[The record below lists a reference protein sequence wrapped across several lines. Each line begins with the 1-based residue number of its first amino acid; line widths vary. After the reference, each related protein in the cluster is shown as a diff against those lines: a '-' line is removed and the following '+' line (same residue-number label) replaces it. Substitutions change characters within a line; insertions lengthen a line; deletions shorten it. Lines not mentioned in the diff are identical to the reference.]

1 MTSSVK
7 NATIFLC
14 TEYCTIN
21 CREVFIVRKVMAI
34 LLAALVVFT
43 MAGCTPKDKYEIA
56 VVTDVGQL
64 MDGGSGYL

>member
-1 MTSSVK
+1 
-7 NATIFLC
+7 
-14 TEYCTIN
+14 
-21 CREVFIVRKVMAI
+21 MAI

>member
-1 MTSSVK
+1 MGNIISS
-7 NATIFLC
+7 FLD
-14 TEYCTIN
+14 
-21 CREVFIVRKVMAI
+21 VFTNPNFYANVLAVTPPI